1 MVPFKQL
8 CTNGLPRKLSN
19 PSNKSSGFLCKNGA
33 NCAGKKPRTNW
44 DWDCP
49 LPGAAAAIPLPRATV
64 ASAAARLV
72 RRTAA
77 AVVVATTEA
86 DIWKALLLESFLLL
100 SNFFFAAPNIAK
112 TKNYG
117 GSGSGGGAAARVAAR
132 RPNDAQWSFWLCYC
146 PRNMRLHSGQ
156 FLKGN
161 CVVKGQLISK
171 CPLLVPP
178 KKPSVVCVQKLK
190 FDPINTM
197 APLCIKKV
205 SRKYV

>member
-1 MVPFKQL
+1 MQKW
-8 CTNGLPRKLSN
+8 RKLRW
-19 PSNKSSGFLCKNGA
+19 K
-33 NCAGKKPRTNW
+33 KKPRTNW

-49 LPGAAAAIPLPRATV
+49 LPGAAAAAIPLLPPPWPLQQPGWYAAPRH
-64 ASAAARLV
+64 
-72 RRTAA
+72 TAA
-77 AVVVATTEA
+77 AVVGATTEA

-117 GSGSGGGAAARVAAR
+117 GSGGGMAAMVAAR

-171 CPLLVPP
+171 CPFGV
-178 KKPSVVCVQKLK
+178 SQK
-190 FDPINTM
+190 T
-197 APLCIKKV
+197 LCSLRTKIEIRPYKHYDSIVYKE
-205 SRKYV
+205 SKQMQSIRSC